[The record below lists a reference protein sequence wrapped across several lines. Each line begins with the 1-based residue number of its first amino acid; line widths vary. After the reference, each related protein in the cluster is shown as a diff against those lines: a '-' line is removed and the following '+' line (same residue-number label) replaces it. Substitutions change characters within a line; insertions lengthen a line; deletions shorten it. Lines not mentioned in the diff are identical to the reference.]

1 MNHDTFIFNAN
12 KKPNSILC
20 LQHQLHNTIT
30 DNTTMSLPSYREL
43 HSQVISRGCIVLQ
56 CMLACTMN

>member
-1 MNHDTFIFNAN
+1 MNHDTFIFNAD
-12 KKPNSILC
+12 KEPNSILC

-43 HSQVISRGCIVLQ
+43 HSHQ
-56 CMLACTMN
+56 